1 MDKQEQLKDLLKQ
14 FSQEEIREALG
25 NEKKNKNRR
34 RGKGKRKNKN
44 PRPEFVNKFDEMM
57 QDISLTSD
65 EKKELKQA
73 EEADAADASASNKAD
88 PFRGRRNKVS
98 KVDIHCRSCHREYKM
113 YPSQIHNRERWT
125 CNRCL
130 SGRQG

>member
-1 MDKQEQLKDLLKQ
+1 
-14 FSQEEIREALG
+14 
-25 NEKKNKNRR
+25 
-34 RGKGKRKNKN
+34 
-44 PRPEFVNKFDEMM
+44 M
-57 QDISLTSD
+57 QGISLTGD

-73 EEADAADASASNKAD
+73 EEADASASSKEN
-88 PFRGRRNKVS
+88 PFKGRRNKVS
-98 KVDIHCRSCHREYKM
+98 KIDIHCRSCHREYKM